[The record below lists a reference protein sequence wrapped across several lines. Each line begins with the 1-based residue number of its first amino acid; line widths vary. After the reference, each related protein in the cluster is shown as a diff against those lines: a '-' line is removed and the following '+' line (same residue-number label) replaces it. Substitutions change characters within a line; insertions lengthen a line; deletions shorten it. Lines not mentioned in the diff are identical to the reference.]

1 MSLKIHFNIMHFD
14 EHIFVEYNTTFLNCN
29 EIVFTEI

>member
-1 MSLKIHFNIMHFD
+1 MHFD